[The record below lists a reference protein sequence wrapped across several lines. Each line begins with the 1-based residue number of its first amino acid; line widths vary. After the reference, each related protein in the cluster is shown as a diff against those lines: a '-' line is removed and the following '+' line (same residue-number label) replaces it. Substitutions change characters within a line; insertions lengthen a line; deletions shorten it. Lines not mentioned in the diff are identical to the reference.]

1 MVNPLGT
8 VTTITESP
16 EESVN
21 AANEFTEAYSS
32 GAYIHENC
40 DESMFR
46 PYVAVISG
54 TIDSGKDDLSD
65 DQCHR
70 PTPIGQKLIVPVFD
84 GTESIRQTELARR
97 EEFDR
102 RQEDA
107 VAKFE
112 QMSLLNKKDKS
123 KNVECNNKVKA
134 IKTDSGRDGNIDN
147 SNSGSNSGGKEKRN
161 FQASSVTKLEDIVVI
176 EKKFDGAPPPV
187 APRKAKEI
195 KSYDSIVEPISVAGE
210 VPDVVTIKIGKK
222 SSNISAKFS
231 EETTALKRDDTSV
244 SATID
249 IKPILNTPE
258 SKKADEMKRSN
269 VTQKNK
275 KLKSTESPPKEDI
288 TLITDDVLNDEDVQP
303 IIESAKITLSD
314 IMRADT
320 KRKEEKEKQREKE
333 MLKEKQKEK
342 EKSPMPT
349 SMELSKR
356 DKNRKF
362 SIDDDNDNRTTNIN
376 TEQRTMVIVEENT
389 MKMSPSEDIS
399 ELQPKPMSEPDNNKS
414 KKANRK
420 QKKLEK
426 LAADAARVSP
436 SSDSPLL
443 AKSETTEFT
452 FVLKKNSIP
461 SEFSTPAP
469 IEFVDVSETSSSS
482 SSSIAISKAKSIKPD
497 DSDDIAILENF
508 DKTLTGDFTHIQD
521 SLLNPMVSAT
531 ISLRKQTSKERA
543 DSEEKTG
550 FLTKKEKKK
559 NAKNKEIDTSDS
571 MLMQTNNKSDTNLS
585 DPECSF
591 VEPIE
596 TLEPDSLS
604 FKSTTDDP
612 VSLINFESHMQDS
625 IIPIAGAKLI
635 FDDTESNADG
645 QFSDCKSFDLVADEQ
660 PLNALKQSDTVSS
673 FDLVLDDAYT
683 QLKQSDTNSSDETE
697 DSSQGKNIKSTN
709 IHGDDEELQPL
720 ISSTTNL
727 QIDTMPDTTIEK
739 IIDALPDETNQS
751 DSTKHQQS
759 NKKKSRKKRR

>member
-16 EESVN
+16 EESIN

-54 TIDSGKDDLSD
+54 TIDSGKDGLSD
-65 DQCHR
+65 DQCQR
-70 PTPIGQKLIVPVFD
+70 PTPIGQKLIVPVID

-102 RQEDA
+102 RQEDTI
-107 VAKFE
+107 AKFE
-112 QMSLLNKKDKS
+112 QMSMLNKKDKA
-123 KNVECNNKVKA
+123 KNAEYSNKVKGN
-134 IKTDSGRDGNIDN
+134 KTGNSRDGNGDN
-147 SNSGSNSGGKEKRN
+147 SNSGSKENKPG
-161 FQASSVTKLEDIVVI
+161 QPSLVTKSDNTVMNENQINDV
-176 EKKFDGAPPPV
+176 PPPA
-187 APRKAKEI
+187 APQKTKET
-195 KSYDSIVEPISVAGE
+195 KSFAAIVEPVIAADD
-210 VPDVVTIKIGKK
+210 VPEIVTIKIGKK
-222 SSNISAKFS
+222 SSKMSAKFN
-231 EETTALKRDDTSV
+231 EETAVAKSDLKATST
-244 SATID
+244 SASIET
-249 IKPILNTPE
+249 KPLLGTLE
-258 SKKADEMKRSN
+258 LKKAEEIKVPN
-269 VTQKNK
+269 IVQKNTK
-275 KLKSTESPPKEDI
+275 TKSTESPPKEDI

-314 IMRADT
+314 IMRADA
-320 KRKEEKEKQREKE
+320 KRKEEKEKQRDTEK
-333 MLKEKQKEK
+333 LKEKHKEK
-342 EKSPMPT
+342 EKSPVSLEPGKKM
-349 SMELSKR
+349 
-356 DKNRKF
+356 KNRKC
-362 SIDDDNDNRTTNIN
+362 SIDDDTENKAMNIKP
-376 TEQRTMVIVEENT
+376 EPRSSVVVEDNT
-389 MKMSPSEDIS
+389 MKMPPTE
-399 ELQPKPMSEPDNNKS
+399 ELGENQPKTISDTDNNKS

-426 LAADAARVSP
+426 LAAEAARVSP
-436 SSDSPLL
+436 PSDSPPLS
-443 AKSETTEFT
+443 KSETTEFT
-452 FVLKKNSIP
+452 FILKKNSIS
-461 SEFSTPAP
+461 SESSAAP
-469 IEFVDVSETSSSS
+469 IEFVDASESSSS
-482 SSSIAISKAKSIKPD
+482 SSSSSTTMSKIKSTKTD
-497 DSDDIAILENF
+497 DNDDIAILENF

-521 SLLNPMVSAT
+521 SLLNPIVSAT
-531 ISLRKQTSKERA
+531 ISVRKPSIKERA
-543 DSEEKTG
+543 DSEEKPVI
-550 FLTKKEKKK
+550 LTKKEKKK
-559 NAKNKEIDTSDS
+559 NAKNKESDTSDTP
-571 MLMQTNNKSDTNLS
+571 LTNIKSDANLS

-596 TLEPDSLS
+596 TMEPDSLS

-612 VSLINFESHMQDS
+612 VSLINFESPIQES
-625 IIPIAGAKLI
+625 INPSVGAKLI

-673 FDLVLDDAYT
+673 FDLVMDDAYT

-697 DSSQGKNIKSTN
+697 DSSQGKNVKTTK
-709 IHGDDEELQPL
+709 IHEDDEELQPL

-727 QIDTMPDTTIEK
+727 QIDTTPDITIQK